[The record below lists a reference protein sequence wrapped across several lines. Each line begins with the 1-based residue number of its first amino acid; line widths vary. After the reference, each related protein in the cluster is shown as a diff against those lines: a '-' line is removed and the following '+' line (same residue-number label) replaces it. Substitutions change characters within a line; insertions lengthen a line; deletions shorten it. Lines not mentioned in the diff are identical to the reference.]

1 MMPYCRG
8 EEFLVMQTRV
18 AVLFGGQSVEHEVSI
33 ISGLQAFAALDRSR
47 YVPIPLYITKDNRF
61 YTGPHM
67 GDVASYRD
75 MPACLATATRVL
87 PVPAEKGRVE
97 LVRYPFKKF
106 GNNVVDSFDV
116 ALPVVHGTNT
126 EDGTLMGFLEMLG
139 VPYASCD
146 VTSSALGMDKYK
158 MKAVLRQA
166 GLPVLDALLFSGREV
181 AADTAAAVSRIE
193 SAFPYPVIVKPVNL
207 GSSVGISKAGDRDA
221 LGRALDLALSFSAE
235 VLIER
240 AVVPLRELNCAVL
253 GDRDTARAS
262 VCEEPSGCDE
272 ILSYQDK
279 YLRGGK
285 QAGAKSGGMA
295 SLGRRCPA
303 DIPEELAAR
312 VQEPRGAGPF
322 RRWAVRAVPGSISSI
337 IPIPASCS
345 SMRSTPSPGSLAFY
359 LWEAAGTPF
368 TALLDEMIALAFKR
382 AREREAL
389 TFSVDSNLLASVRLG
404 GAKGGKI
411 G

>member
-1 MMPYCRG
+1 
-8 EEFLVMQTRV
+8 MQTRV

-253 GDRDTARAS
+253 GDRNTARAS

-312 VQEPRGAGPF
+312 VQEL
-322 RRWAVRAVPGSISSI
+322 AVRTFQALG
-337 IPIPASCS
+337 CS
-345 SMRSTPSPGSLAFY
+345 GCSRIDFLNNPDTGELFVNEINTIPGSLAFY

>member
-1 MMPYCRG
+1 
-8 EEFLVMQTRV
+8 MQTRV

-207 GSSVGISKAGDRDA
+207 GSSVGISKAGDRA
-221 LGRALDLALSFSAE
+221 
-235 VLIER
+235 I
-240 AVVPLRELNCAVL
+240 VPLRELNCAVL

-312 VQEPRGAGPF
+312 VQEL
-322 RRWAVRAVPGSISSI
+322 AVRTFQALG
-337 IPIPASCS
+337 CS
-345 SMRSTPSPGSLAFY
+345 GCSRIDFLNNPDTGELFVNEINTIPGSLAFY